1 MINLKTL
8 AMVTTHRYNRKMV
21 KIINILIGAV
31 FIAGGI
37 GYIGVDL
44 TFYAAGTLILT
55 AGIGEILIGE

>member
-1 MINLKTL
+1 
-8 AMVTTHRYNRKMV
+8 MVTTHRYKREMV
-21 KIINILIGAV
+21 KFIHLLIGAV

-44 TFYAAGTLILT
+44 TFYAAGTLFLT